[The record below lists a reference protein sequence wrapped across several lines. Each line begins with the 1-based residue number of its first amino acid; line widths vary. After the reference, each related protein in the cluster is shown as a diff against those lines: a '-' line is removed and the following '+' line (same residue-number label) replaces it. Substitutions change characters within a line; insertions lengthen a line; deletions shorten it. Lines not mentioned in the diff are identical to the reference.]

1 MNKHLNN
8 HHQPI
13 NHSSSNANDIKP
25 YTEENRKKLARLIM
39 NLFSQWDLDTATQ
52 LNLLGLSTSSR
63 ALLSSYKKGTKPLPN
78 TRDLFDR
85 AGFLLS
91 IHKSLRILYP
101 NNENIRYTWI
111 KRKNGAFENQTPL
124 ELMKNQ
130 GIIGLA
136 KIARFLEFQRGR

>member
-1 MNKHLNN
+1 MNN
-8 HHQPI
+8 HHAFSHFPDGEL
-13 NHSSSNANDIKP
+13 NV

-39 NLFSQWDLDTATQ
+39 NLFSQWALDTASQ
-52 LNLLGLSTSSR
+52 LNLLGLSSTSR
-63 ALLSSYKKGTKPLPN
+63 ALLTSYKKGTKPLPN

-85 AGFLLS
+85 AGLLLS

-101 NNENIRYTWI
+101 KNEHIRYTWV
-111 KRKNGAFENQTPL
+111 KRKNTAFDNQTPL
-124 ELMKNQ
+124 EIMKNQ